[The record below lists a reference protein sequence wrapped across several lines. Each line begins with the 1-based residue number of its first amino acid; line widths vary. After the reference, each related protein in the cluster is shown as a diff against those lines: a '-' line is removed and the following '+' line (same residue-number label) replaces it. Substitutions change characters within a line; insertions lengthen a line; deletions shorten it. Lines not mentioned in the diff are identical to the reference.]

1 MVAVISES
9 SLLESLALYLTYRL
23 CCLTWFLRLSGWQY
37 RVWLNFI
44 FISFLYKYIAQCQNV
59 QNALIV
65 AYILLSCLI
74 HISIIIVRHFLY
86 LLYSCLCL
94 NLSLFMS
101 YLCDLFFIFIIIF
114 IRINHIIS
122 WIHLFFRLFLRICPI
137 IFGCEKWMKNLNN
150 FQIAKVQ
157 SQDLA

>member
-37 RVWLNFI
+37 RMWLNFI

-59 QNALIV
+59 QNALSV
-65 AYILLSCLI
+65 AYILLCCLI

-86 LLYSCLCL
+86 LLYLCLCL
-94 NLSLFMS
+94 NLGLFMS

-137 IFGCEKWMKNLNN
+137 LDVKSEWRIWTIFK
-150 FQIAKVQ
+150 
-157 SQDLA
+157 

>member
-37 RVWLNFI
+37 RMWLNFI

-137 IFGCEKWMKNLNN
+137 LDVKSEWRIWTIFK
-150 FQIAKVQ
+150 
-157 SQDLA
+157 